1 MWDDKSVKWKL
12 LSRVRL
18 FVTPMDY
25 SPPGSSVHGILQA
38 KILEWIAV
46 LFSRESP
53 QPRDATQVSFIAGR
67 FFTSWATRCVTY
79 LALMCI
85 SVSNYHFVYF
95 KCIQSCVCVCVCVC
109 TCSGITHL
117 LCPTLCDPMDCSP
130 PGSFVHRILQ
140 ARILEWVAIPFC
152 NRSSWPRD
160 QTRVS
165 RIASKLL
172 VDWASRKLCSV
183 LSNSLRLMDCRLP
196 GSSVLGIFQ
205 ARILERVAISFSSI
219 QLYLSII
226 PQ

>member
-38 KILEWIAV
+38 RILEWIAI

-67 FFTSWATRCVTY
+67 FFTNWATRCITY

-85 SVSNYHFVYF
+85 CVSNYHLVYF
-95 KCIQSCVCVCVCVC
+95 KCIQSRVCVCVCAHAQALL
-109 TCSGITHL
+109 TCCVRLFAIPWTVAHQAPLSTEFSRQEYWSGLPFPPATDL
-117 LCPTLCDPMDCSP
+117 PDPGIK
-130 PGSFVHRILQ
+130 PGSPELQ
-140 ARILEWVAIPFC
+140 A
-152 NRSSWPRD
+152 NSSLTEP
-160 QTRVS
+160 
-165 RIASKLL
+165 AG
-172 VDWASRKLCSV
+172 KLCSV

-205 ARILERVAISFSSI
+205 ARILECVAISFSSI